1 MMSKEEKLENS
12 IRFLNEICLGWL
24 NKIDLNTLDM
34 TYNCIL
40 DQVFGYW
47 EETME
52 EYNLDDDTYL
62 FAGHKEMWVNKI
74 IELRSL

>member
-1 MMSKEEKLENS
+1 MNEQEKLEKS
-12 IRFLNEICLGWL
+12 IKFLYETRPDWL
-24 NKIDLNTLDM
+24 NKINLNTLDM

-40 DQVFGYW
+40 DQIFGGW

-62 FAGHKEMWVNKI
+62 FAGHKDMWVNKI
-74 IELRSL
+74 LELRNL